1 MRPINMATEPTCARL
16 HTTAATTQN
25 VVVGAE
31 GALQN
36 VVVYLKGDFSQYAFE
51 AASSPITLDQRGCIY
66 TPHVLALR
74 TGQPISVTN
83 SDETTHNIHPVPV
96 NNREWNESQPPG
108 AAPIMQ
114 SFAREEVAVP
124 VKCNVHPWMQTYIAV
139 LSHPYFHV
147 TAADGSFT
155 LSNVPPG
162 TYTLTAW
169 HEMYG
174 SNEQS
179 VTVAPSGTQT
189 VNVTFRA
196 AGGAD

>member
-51 AASSPITLDQRGCIY
+51 AASSPIMLDQRGCIY

-74 TGQPISVTN
+74 TGQPIHVTN

-124 VKCNVHPWMQTYIAV
+124 VKCNVHPWMQSYIAV
-139 LSHPYFHV
+139 LSHPYFQV

>member
-1 MRPINMATEPTCARL
+1 
-16 HTTAATTQN
+16 
-25 VVVGAE
+25 
-31 GALQN
+31 
-36 VVVYLKGDFSQYAFE
+36 
-51 AASSPITLDQRGCIY
+51 
-66 TPHVLALR
+66 
-74 TGQPISVTN
+74 
-83 SDETTHNIHPVPV
+83 
-96 NNREWNESQPPG
+96 
-108 AAPIMQ
+108 MQ
-114 SFAREEVAVP
+114 S
-124 VKCNVHPWMQTYIAV
+124 YIAV
-139 LSHPYFHV
+139 LSHPYFQV